1 MQPDGSTA
9 RCPSSDVLCY
19 LLVIYIHL
27 TPELSQGRVSE
38 HTFQLIMELFL
49 QRTQY
54 HVKEDGGRNAPR
66 DVPVTIEHGVC

>member
-9 RCPSSDVLCY
+9 RCHSSGVLFY
-19 LLVIYIHL
+19 LLVIYIRL

-38 HTFQLIMELFL
+38 HTFQFTRELCL

-66 DVPVTIEHGVC
+66 DVTATIEHGVW